1 MKPRVDV
8 IVPCYNYGDVLEAC
22 VQSILT
28 QQDVDVR
35 VMIMDDASSDSTQ
48 AVGMRLAAADAR
60 VEYRRHTVNRGHI
73 ATYNEALAM
82 LTGDFVLLLS
92 ADDMLTPG
100 ALRRATRAMI
110 AHPEVGIA
118 YGPDIPFRH
127 APPTDAAPSTAVC
140 THRIMSYVEFLE
152 RSCRLGHTPI
162 QAPTI
167 RGAHVAAPE
176 DRRLPAEPAAHRGHR
191 DLAADGRARLGVR
204 AQRAAGVPAP
214 AREEHEPRLLAGAAA
229 RGAEEG
235 LRHPFRRVRRCASG
249 NCAAA
254 GGGRAHHCRDMR
266 SGRAPARSTTASR
279 PSAAISSRSPP
290 RFTRRSSLRRVAP
303 AAPEAAARRTR
314 LARRVA
320 ADVARQGALYPTAR
334 SSPRRG
340 RDSERSDGGT
350 IQRRAAQ
357 TARRRRA
364 EQRRPADWRRQRRAR
379 SRRAR
384 VATGRRVPAVR
395 AARRRV
401 PAGSGA
407 SRDCDPPRDE
417 PHLLE
422 ARASALRPRR
432 LPLDRAAD
440 SVAHRRRPSELSR
453 IRALDGL
460 RCVAMRH
467 PGRGAGR
474 AVHPGQSRQSLGC
487 RVRRELRR
495 ARGVTSAL
503 RAPRSRGRRPAICSA
518 PIGCARR

>member
-73 ATYNEALAM
+73 TTYNEALAM

-127 APPTDAAPSTAVC
+127 APPADAAPSTTVC

-167 RGAHVAAPE
+167 LVRTSLHRKIG
-176 DRRLPAEPAAHRGHR
+176 DYLPSLPHTADTEIWLRMAAHGSVCE
-191 DLAADGRARLGVR
+191 L
-204 AQRAAGVPAP
+204 QRAAGVPAP

-235 LRHPFRRVRRCASG
+235 LRHPFRRVRRSRIRKLRRCRRWS
-249 NCAAA
+249 
-254 GGGRAHHCRDMR
+254 RARLPRMR
-266 SGRAPARSTTASR
+266 SGRGAGAFDNGQPAICRDFLAFA
-279 PSAAISSRSPP
+279 AAIHPEIESSSAW
-290 RFTRRSSLRRVAP
+290 RRLRLKRLY
-303 AAPEAAARRTR
+303 RRTR

-320 ADVARQGALYPTAR
+320 G
-334 SSPRRG
+334 
-340 RDSERSDGGT
+340 
-350 IQRRAAQ
+350 
-357 TARRRRA
+357 
-364 EQRRPADWRRQRRAR
+364 
-379 SRRAR
+379 
-384 VATGRRVPAVR
+384 
-395 AARRRV
+395 
-401 PAGSGA
+401 
-407 SRDCDPPRDE
+407 
-417 PHLLE
+417 
-422 ARASALRPRR
+422 
-432 LPLDRAAD
+432 
-440 SVAHRRRPSELSR
+440 
-453 IRALDGL
+453 
-460 RCVAMRH
+460 
-467 PGRGAGR
+467 
-474 AVHPGQSRQSLGC
+474 
-487 RVRRELRR
+487 
-495 ARGVTSAL
+495 
-503 RAPRSRGRRPAICSA
+503 
-518 PIGCARR
+518 